1 MEVYEQPVYIS
12 YAKNIEQVKLIHR
25 VNKKAFFNGMIN
37 AIIFVLFSF
46 SLYNVIQ
53 ILF

>member
-1 MEVYEQPVYIS
+1 MEVYEQPIYIS
-12 YAKNIEQVKLIHR
+12 YAKNIEHVKLIHKI
-25 VNKKAFFNGMIN
+25 NKKAFFDGAIN

-46 SLYNVIQ
+46 SVYNVIQ